1 MKMTVDQIQQT
12 SADSSTRETADP
24 ERMEAKTR
32 HSLHPRAYAGFR
44 FVYPVLSRRAR
55 GVSLGVN
62 LSPDARCN
70 FSCRYCQV
78 DRWESRSS
86 SRIDVGAILAEASA
100 ILDDWTD
107 GTLPAKAGWGPLP
120 SSLLRL
126 NDFALSGD
134 GEPTQSPL
142 FGQAL
147 EALRG
152 LLNKRSL
159 GSVKLII
166 ITNGSGLSR
175 PSVKRA
181 MSHLR
186 PRHDE
191 IWVKLDWGS
200 QKAFRETTGTRRS
213 LTVHLS
219 RIVSAS
225 RVIPVTIQTC
235 LFGTEAGGP
244 SEAEIKAYVR
254 SLRFLRDR
262 KADLA
267 RVQIYTISRPPAD
280 SRLRPLSPGRL
291 HEIARLVRDETG
303 FPAEAFGA

>member
-1 MKMTVDQIQQT
+1 MKI
-12 SADSSTRETADP
+12 SAYEYNRPAADSRFSGAAGRELK
-24 ERMEAKTR
+24 EARTR
-32 HSLHPRAYAGFR
+32 HSIHPRAYAGFR

-78 DRWESRSS
+78 DRRGSRSP
-86 SRIDVGAILAEASA
+86 SRVDVDAIVAEASA

-107 GTLPAKAGWGPLP
+107 GTLTAKAAWGPLP
-120 SSLLRL
+120 PSLLRL

-134 GEPTQSPL
+134 GEPTQSPV
-142 FGQAL
+142 FADAV

-152 LLNKRSL
+152 LLDNRRL
-159 GSVKLII
+159 ESVKLII

-175 PSVKRA
+175 PSVGRA
-181 MSHLR
+181 LGR
-186 PRHDE
+186 LLPGHDE
-191 IWVKLDWGS
+191 IWVKLDWGT

-213 LTVHLS
+213 LTAHMSRVVSVS
-219 RIVSAS
+219 RIL
-225 RVIPVTIQTC
+225 PVTIQTC

-254 SLRFLRDR
+254 SLRFLRKR
-262 KADLA
+262 KADIA

-280 SRLRPLSPGRL
+280 PSLLPLSSCRL
-291 HEIARLVRDETG
+291 DEIARIVRDETG
-303 FPAEAFGA
+303 FRVEAFGA

>member
-1 MKMTVDQIQQT
+1 MTVDRIQQT
-12 SADSSTRETADP
+12 SAASGTRETADL
-24 ERMEAKTR
+24 ERMEARTR

-78 DRWESRSS
+78 DRRGSRSS
-86 SRIDVGAILAEASA
+86 SRIDVGEILAEASA
-100 ILDDWTD
+100 ILDDWAD
-107 GTLPAKAGWGPLP
+107 GTLTDKAGWGPLP

-142 FGQAL
+142 FGPVL

-152 LLNKRSL
+152 LLDKRSL

-175 PSVKRA
+175 PSVRRA
-181 MSHLR
+181 LCGLR

-191 IWVKLDWGS
+191 IWVKLDWGT

-213 LTVHLS
+213 LSVHLS
-219 RIVSAS
+219 RVVSAS
-225 RVIPVTIQTC
+225 RVLRVTIQTC

-244 SEAEIKAYVR
+244 SETEIKAYVR

-262 KADLA
+262 KADIA

-280 SRLRPLSPGRL
+280 PRLRPLSSGRL
-291 HEIARLVRDETG
+291 DEIARIVRAETG
-303 FPAEAFGA
+303 FRVETFGA